1 MIDYLIV
8 FPASSTTYPNLP
20 PFPSLS
26 PLSKKMDKF
35 MLDEVES
42 PSAPYDV
49 IVVGGGVSGLRAA
62 GHLQSKYGLKVLL
75 LEAREKLGG

>member
-1 MIDYLIV
+1 
-8 FPASSTTYPNLP
+8 
-20 PFPSLS
+20 
-26 PLSKKMDKF
+26 MDKF
-35 MLDEVES
+35 ILDEVES
-42 PSAPYDV
+42 PSTPYDV